1 MIINAKLECDKDH
14 IPYRI
19 YINDD
24 LITERFYTIATTK
37 TISNNFSIQL
47 VDTDN
52 YDIRIENLTNTE
64 VKLVDYNI
72 TKEKV

>member
-37 TISNNFSIQL
+37 TISNNFTIQL

-52 YDIRIENLTNTE
+52 YDIRIENLTDTE